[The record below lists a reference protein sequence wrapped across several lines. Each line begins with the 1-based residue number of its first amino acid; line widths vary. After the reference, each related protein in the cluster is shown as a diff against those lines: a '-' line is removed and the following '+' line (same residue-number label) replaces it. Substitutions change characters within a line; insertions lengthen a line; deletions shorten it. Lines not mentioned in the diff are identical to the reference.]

1 MQWMV
6 DLGLIDIATEVSLL
20 SLHSALPHEGHMVAA
35 LHIMAYLQLH
45 HLCMDLA
52 YPDIDDDQ
60 FTVIDWK
67 EFYGNVE
74 ETIPPNAPKSLG
86 EPVDASM
93 FVDSNHAGD
102 KQTRY
107 SHSGILIYVNTA
119 LVP

>member
-1 MQWMV
+1 MV
-6 DLGLIDIATEVSLL
+6 ELGCIDIATEVSLSL
-20 SLHSALPHEGHMVAA
+20 LHSALPCEGHMVAA

-74 ETIPPNAPKSLG
+74 KSIPPNALKPMGK
-86 EPVDASM
+86 P
-93 FVDSNHAGD
+93 
-102 KQTRY
+102 
-107 SHSGILIYVNTA
+107 VNTCMC
-119 LVP
+119 LDRDQVRDK